1 VGAVPSLEVDGFH
14 GTSPQLVRAN
24 HRPHCRCDLCYG
36 CGSCGGSEDAPRRIR
51 RSERLDAVET
61 AIQAR
66 NRDLAADESSS
77 CRAESSKRNG
87 GHSRETRNRI
97 RVNTVSIDSI
107 AVEHGSDDDPVNGA
121 GL

>member
-1 VGAVPSLEVDGFH
+1 MTYKTGSVGDFMRWTKRVIA
-14 GTSPQLVRAN
+14 
-24 HRPHCRCDLCYG
+24 
-36 CGSCGGSEDAPRRIR
+36 APRRFR
-51 RSERLDAVET
+51 RSERPET

-97 RVNTVSIDSI
+97 GVNTVSID
-107 AVEHGSDDDPVNGA
+107 
-121 GL
+121 